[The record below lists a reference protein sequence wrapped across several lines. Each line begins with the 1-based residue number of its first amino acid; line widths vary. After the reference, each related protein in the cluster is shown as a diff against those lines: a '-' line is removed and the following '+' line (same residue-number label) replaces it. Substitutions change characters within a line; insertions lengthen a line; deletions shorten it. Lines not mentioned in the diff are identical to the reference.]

1 MASKQDW
8 TDIGQRMDNQTATR
22 FYWSLTIMAT
32 LGGFLFGYDTANMG
46 SDLNFAPYHLAP

>member
-22 FYWSLTIMAT
+22 FYWSLTMMAT